1 MSNKTKRIM
10 MIRKLIST
18 EQISSQEEL
27 SNRLHE
33 LNIAST
39 QSTLSRDLKLM
50 RVAKIPNKEKGYV
63 YIIPQSIYNE
73 KSDDKASAILTD
85 MITSIDFS
93 GNMAVIKTIP
103 GYANAIT
110 VLIDNENYFEILG
123 SIAGDDTIL
132 LIMRE
137 GISRSGLIEALTSV
151 HPNMKNL
158 YK

>member
-10 MIRKLIST
+10 MIRKLISS

-27 SNRLHE
+27 SNRLQE
-33 LNIAST
+33 LNIATT

-63 YIIPQSIYNE
+63 YIIPQSIYDE
-73 KSDDKASAILTD
+73 KNDDKASAILTD
-85 MITSIDFS
+85 MIASIDFS

-132 LIMRE
+132 LVMRE
-137 GISRSGLIEALTSV
+137 GISRLGLIEALTSV
-151 HPNMKNL
+151 HPNIRNL